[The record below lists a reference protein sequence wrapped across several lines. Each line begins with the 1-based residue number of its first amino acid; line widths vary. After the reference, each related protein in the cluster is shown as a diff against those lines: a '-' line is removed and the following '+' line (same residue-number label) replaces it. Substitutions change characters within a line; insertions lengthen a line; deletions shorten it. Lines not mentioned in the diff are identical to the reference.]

1 MHAPATVDRM
11 PRRTERVG
19 IYVECRGGPLPHA
32 DTDFMDR
39 APDKTALEIMRP
51 ARGVHEPW
59 ATDMIVS
66 AITVALQEAFEVAQ
80 EPLGTFPLPAQRRGS
95 GGSAVYL

>member
-1 MHAPATVDRM
+1 MARHRIEFD
-11 PRRTERVG
+11 G
-19 IYVECRGGPLPHA
+19 IEELSSG
-32 DTDFMDR
+32 
-39 APDKTALEIMRP
+39 MRP
-51 ARGVHEPW
+51 ARGVHELW

>member
-1 MHAPATVDRM
+1 
-11 PRRTERVG
+11 
-19 IYVECRGGPLPHA
+19 
-32 DTDFMDR
+32 
-39 APDKTALEIMRP
+39 MRP

-95 GGSAVYL
+95 GRSAVYL